1 MRNVVFKAMWLS
13 VMVLAMVTVSSCSS
27 DDMFGFYE
35 NDKTAIREMA
45 LSEEY
50 QTYLEEYFV
59 ATNALKSIDTTAMVA
74 CDTIGGKILK
84 KVSFDDFAS
93 VYTLYKRFQEKY
105 PYYNSLS
112 NNEKTDIMNA
122 AILNSPKLQNLSGI
136 KTAKICRTKSSST
149 ETIAAQNLS
158 ISRGDASGYTLTAM
172 TAYGAQY
179 EACSRSSDDGK
190 EYGGF
195 IFYADGSGI
204 FVASPS
210 PSSSGMTFPTSI
222 FGSGMPENLRPDC
235 SFHIHPSGNL
245 EPSNTD
251 VNSFSYMASFG
262 VTVHLIL
269 SPDGHG
275 ETYSY

>member
-1 MRNVVFKAMWLS
+1 MKKRIFKAMWLS
-13 VMVLAMVTVSSCSS
+13 VMAVAVVTVSSCSS
-27 DDMFGFYE
+27 DSMFDFYQ
-35 NDKTAIREMA
+35 NDKAAIREMA

-50 QTYLEEYFV
+50 QTYLEEYFF

-74 CDTIGGKILK
+74 CDTIGGKTLK
-84 KVSFDDFAS
+84 KMSFNDF
-93 VYTLYKRFQEKY
+93 VLVHRLYEKFQEKY

-112 NNEKTDIMNA
+112 NNEKTEVMNL
-122 AILNSPKLQNLSGI
+122 AILNSLKLQSLSGI
-136 KTAKICRTKSSST
+136 KTATICRTKSSSA
-149 ETIAAQNLS
+149 ETVASMNLS
-158 ISRGDASGYTLTAM
+158 ISSSDTSGYELIAM
-172 TAYGAQY
+172 SAYGAQL
-179 EACSRSSDDGK
+179 EACNRSSNNGN

-210 PSSSGMTFPTSI
+210 PSSTGMTFPTSI
-222 FGSGMPENLRPDC
+222 FGSSMPTNLRPDC

-245 EPSNTD
+245 SPSDTD
-251 VNSFSYMASFG
+251 KNSFSYMASFG

-275 ETYSY
+275 ETYTY